1 LRRQAWSS
9 AGRADRGLATLSLG
23 RGLLMAGQLEHAR
36 AVLLDAIA
44 DLRQANPGCSYGWGL
59 VLLSQTDALAGRV
72 GAAQQWRDEARE
84 VRACWVARQA
94 ADVAAADVWMA
105 VLHGDLATARGLALT
120 AADQFPDLLLPRAA
134 LLHLASRL
142 GDRSRGLVVALR
154 KI

>member
-1 LRRQAWSS
+1 
-9 AGRADRGLATLSLG
+9 
-23 RGLLMAGQLEHAR
+23 
-36 AVLLDAIA
+36 
-44 DLRQANPGCSYGWGL
+44 
-59 VLLSQTDALAGRV
+59 RV
-72 GAAQQWRDEARE
+72 EAAQQWRDEARE

-154 KI
+154 RVSGGVGCGFPSLLADHAQACRSDDGPALEAVSERFARRGLGPLAAEAANQAARAYHAGGSP